1 MKLNSQQL
9 IEVMCSHQTY
19 LSRVVMVLSLNCSY
33 LQVGSV
39 PLSIACQKGHLP
51 VVERLIAAKA
61 DVNHQM
67 KVPILHITLYVHTVV
82 L

>member
-1 MKLNSQQL
+1 MYSY
-9 IEVMCSHQTY
+9 QTF

-33 LQVGSV
+33 LQEGLT
-39 PLSIACQKGHLP
+39 PLYIACQKGHVP

-61 DVNHQM
+61 DVNHQK
-67 KVPILHITLYVHTVV
+67 KVLILHITLCMCT